1 VREIFAV
8 QAIRVKKSRTGLFE
22 RNSVLGLIALGL
34 FGVPIE
40 HELCIYEMRVAHK
53 EEFD

>member
-8 QAIRVKKSRTGLFE
+8 QAIRVKKSRSGLFE
-22 RNSVLGLIALGL
+22 RNSVLGLIALSL
-34 FGVPIE
+34 SGVPID